1 MMLEA
6 VLNERSL
13 VAATLAGIGDFC
25 SDSSWALVRSGDKL
39 DRIY

>member
-6 VLNERSL
+6 VPNERSL
-13 VAATLAGIGDFC
+13 VAATRWDWRYAGQFL
-25 SDSSWALVRSGDKL
+25 ALVRSGDKL